1 MTTVPMYDATR
12 LTELLAIIGEVDAVE
27 LKLTVPHADHR
38 RVLDDLEID
47 SLDAQIRQV
56 AFVDTPDLRLSD
68 AGLVVRARR
77 TQGKAGDLTVKMRPM
92 LPQDAP
98 KALRTLEG
106 FKVEIDASPTGF
118 TCSCSL
124 TAGVSDRKVRALL
137 GDVSGLRKLLTK
149 QQRSILDDRLPEGVT
164 TADLRVLGP
173 LTLLKAKFAPKGYPR
188 KMVAEL
194 WFLPDGG
201 RLLELSTKSAPVA
214 AFQAA
219 AEARAFL
226 AGHGIDLGAPQETKT
241 RTALAALAKRIES
254 EQG

>member
-1 MTTVPMYDATR
+1 MTTVPMYDAER
-12 LTELLAIIGEVDAVE
+12 LTELLGIMAEADAVE

-38 RVLDDLEID
+38 RVLDELEID

-56 AFVDTPDLRLSD
+56 AFVDTPDLRLSE

-92 LPQDAP
+92 LPSEAP
-98 KALRTLEG
+98 QTLRALEG
-106 FKVEIDASPTGF
+106 FKVEIDASPTGY

-124 TAGVSDRKVRALL
+124 TGEVSDRKVKALL
-137 GDVSGLRKLLTK
+137 RDVSGLRKLLTK
-149 QQRSILDDRLPEGVT
+149 QQRSLLDDRLPSGVT
-164 TADLRVLGP
+164 TDDLRVLGP
-173 LTLLKAKFAPKGYPR
+173 LTLLKAKFAPQGHPR
-188 KMVAEL
+188 KLVAEL
-194 WFLPDGG
+194 WFLPDGA
-201 RLLELSTKSAPVA
+201 RLLELSTKSAPEA

-219 AEARAFL
+219 AEVKVFL

-241 RTALAALAKRIES
+241 RTALAALSRRIDA